1 MIPEKNNFWLLHTE
15 TPVQVQFI
23 VGGLMS
29 IVLTNKI
36 FEIDT
41 AQWAA
46 GKKISGFLWG
56 AELEMPTMLQCCA
69 EHSQSSPWLVL
80 SHLNWSTES
89 TP

>member
-29 IVLTNKI
+29 IALTNKI

-41 AQWAA
+41 AQ
-46 GKKISGFLWG
+46 
-56 AELEMPTMLQCCA
+56 
-69 EHSQSSPWLVL
+69 
-80 SHLNWSTES
+80 
-89 TP
+89 